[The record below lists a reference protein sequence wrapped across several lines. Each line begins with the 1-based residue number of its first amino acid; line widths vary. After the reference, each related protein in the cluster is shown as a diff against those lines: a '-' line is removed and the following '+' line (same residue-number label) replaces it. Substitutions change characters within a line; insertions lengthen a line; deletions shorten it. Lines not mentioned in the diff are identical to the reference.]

1 MTRRRFPAAVR
12 IAFLIMAAA
21 PFAAPRAADARI
33 SANGLFSDNAVLQQ
47 GIKLPVWGTADDG
60 EKITVSIAGQTVE
73 TTATERHWQMELAPL
88 KAGGP
93 YTLTIDGPNNK
104 IEARN
109 VLVGEVWIAGG
120 QSNMEMNVKSSAN
133 AATEIAGAANPKIH
147 LITIARRQGATT
159 PETGVNGK
167 WIACDSKTVGD
178 FSAVAYFFGRAL
190 QKQLDVPVALIN
202 CNLGG
207 TPA

>member
-1 MTRRRFPAAVR
+1 MNCRRFSLAVR
-12 IAFLIMAAA
+12 AALLA
-21 PFAAPRAADARI
+21 LLVALFSAPRAADARM

-73 TTATERHWQMELAPL
+73 TTASGGHWRVELAPL

-93 YTLTIDGPNNK
+93 YTLSIKGPNDE

-120 QSNMEMNVKSSAN
+120 QSNMEMSVKNSAN
-133 AATEIAGAANPKIH
+133 AAAEIAGAANPKIH
-147 LITIARRQGATT
+147 LITIARRQGATK
-159 PETGVNGK
+159 PETHVNGK
-167 WIACDSKTVGD
+167 WVDCDPKTAGD

-190 QKQLDVPVALIN
+190 QKQLDVPVGLIN
-202 CNLGG
+202 CN
-207 TPA
+207 